1 MTVQAQEVKAVETV
15 AVAAKGKRTAKATPT
30 TKVADKVVEKAPKA
44 AAAKPAKA
52 TANKAKP
59 KAATGVNFSLMAGVR
74 PTSGANLYAHTQAV
88 LELTGMAK
96 GKGASKSLLAM
107 VMGETAVRY
116 NMKEGKFET
125 NAKGEIVLTAGGA
138 AQFAARNVDAANVE
152 LFKSLLST
160 GKPNALCKNGDFIRK
175 VS

>member
-1 MTVQAQEVKAVETV
+1 MTVQAQEVQAVEAV
-15 AVAAKGKRTAKATPT
+15 AVAVKSKRATPA
-30 TKVADKVVEKAPKA
+30 TKVADKVVEKAT
-44 AAAKPAKA
+44 KPASAKS
-52 TANKAKP
+52 TASKAKP

-88 LELTGMAK
+88 LELTGMNK

-125 NAKGEIVLTAGGA
+125 NAKGDVVLTAGGA
-138 AQFAARNVDAANVE
+138 AQFAARNVDPANVE
-152 LFKSLLST
+152 LFKALLST
-160 GKPNALCKNGDFIRK
+160 GKPNTLCKNADFIRK
-175 VS
+175 VA